1 MQPEFRVYS
10 DAEIKRLNA
19 GITKLDEQITRC
31 MVIHQ
36 MLGTRISD
44 TLTLKQDCL
53 YKNKEQYMIRI
64 YQPKTHMYE
73 KPISVELG
81 ILIERAIEYTQLRFP
96 GTSYVF
102 VNESDV
108 SRSLQYTTIKNK
120 VLRYIMKEDLRDD
133 EGRLFRFDTHM
144 FRHYYGVKLTELH
157 LDDWTIAKLLGHSGL
172 KSVQYYRKMSNQ
184 ILADETRKIREKFS
198 EIILAN
204 LDGWGEE
211 YDQIR

>member
-64 YQPKTHMYE
+64 DQPKTHMYE

-102 VNESDV
+102 VNESYV
-108 SRSLQYTTIKNK
+108 SRPLQYTTIKNK
-120 VLRYIMKEDLRDD
+120 VLRYIMKEDYFALIPICF
-133 EGRLFRFDTHM
+133 GTTM
-144 FRHYYGVKLTELH
+144 EL
-157 LDDWTIAKLLGHSGL
+157 S
-172 KSVQYYRKMSNQ
+172 
-184 ILADETRKIREKFS
+184 
-198 EIILAN
+198 
-204 LDGWGEE
+204 
-211 YDQIR
+211 